1 LASGTEAVLVKI
13 GVISDTHI
21 PAAGKEPPA
30 EVVTAFGGV
39 DLILHAGHAY
49 VPSCIEWLE
58 RIAPVWSSDSW
69 LEGSG
74 ESLTRNGRIQ
84 VMELEGHTVGMAHE
98 LILRSL
104 PDDVLPGAIERSF
117 PRDES
122 LATAVE
128 QIFGKPVDIVVF
140 GYTHEAMVEVHDG
153 VLFVNPGSPS
163 LVRQQVRLGTVA
175 ILEVTPAGREA
186 RIIDLAGLAHAGA

>member
-1 LASGTEAVLVKI
+1 MKI

-21 PAAGKEPPA
+21 PAAGPEPPA
-30 EVVTAFGGV
+30 EVATAFAGV

-49 VPSCIEWLE
+49 VPACIAWLE
-58 RIAPVWSSDSW
+58 RIAPVRSSESW
-69 LEGSG
+69 LDGSG
-74 ESLTRNGRIQ
+74 ESLTRNGQLQ
-84 VMELEGHTVGMAHE
+84 VLELEGHTVGMAHE

-104 PDDVLPGAIERSF
+104 GDDVLPGTIARRF

-122 LATAVE
+122 LAAALAE
-128 QIFGKPVDIVVF
+128 IFGKPVDVVVF
-140 GYTHEAMVEVHDG
+140 GYTHEALVEVHDG

-175 ILEVTPAGREA
+175 MLELTPVDKTA
-186 RIIDLAGLAHAGA
+186 RIIDLAELARTGP

>member
-1 LASGTEAVLVKI
+1 MKI

-30 EVVTAFGGV
+30 EVVTAFAGV

-49 VPSCIEWLE
+49 VPACIEWLE
-58 RIAPVWSSDSW
+58 RIAPVRSTESW
-69 LEGSG
+69 VEGSG
-74 ESLTRNGRIQ
+74 ENLTRNGRVQ

-104 PDDVLPGAIERSF
+104 GDDVLPGAIARDF
-117 PRDES
+117 PGDES
-122 LATAVE
+122 LAAALGE
-128 QIFGKPVDIVVF
+128 IFGKPVDIVVF

-153 VLFVNPGSPS
+153 VLLVNPGSPS
-163 LVRQQVRLGTVA
+163 LVRQQVRLGTVV
-175 ILEVTPAGREA
+175 ILEVTPEGRA
-186 RIIDLAGLAHAGA
+186 AQIIDLARLADAGDRPAPV

>member
-1 LASGTEAVLVKI
+1 VKI

-30 EVVTAFGGV
+30 EVVTAFEGV

-58 RIAPVWSSDSW
+58 QIAPVRATESW
-69 LEGSG
+69 VEGSG
-74 ESLTRNGRIQ
+74 ESLTRNGQ
-84 VMELEGHTVGMAHE
+84 ALVMDLEGHTVGMAHE
-98 LILRSL
+98 LILSSL
-104 PDDVLPGAIERSF
+104 GDDVLPGAIARSF

-122 LATAVE
+122 LAAALV
-128 QIFGKPVDIVVF
+128 QIFGRPVGIVVF
-140 GYTHEAMVEVHDG
+140 GYTHEAMVEDHDG

-175 ILEVTPAGREA
+175 ILEVTPEGRTA
-186 RIIDLAGLAHAGA
+186 RIIDLAGLGHAGAGQAPA

>member
-1 LASGTEAVLVKI
+1 VKI

-30 EVVTAFGGV
+30 EVATAFAGV

-49 VPSCIEWLE
+49 VPACIEWLE
-58 RIAPVWSSDSW
+58 RIAPVRSSESW
-69 LEGSG
+69 VEGVG
-74 ESLTRNGRIQ
+74 ESLTRHGQ
-84 VMELEGHTVGMAHE
+84 LLLMELEGRTVGMAHE

-104 PDDVLPGAIERSF
+104 GDDVLPGAIARSF

-122 LATAVE
+122 VAAAVE
-128 QIFGKPVDIVVF
+128 QIFGRPVDIVVF
-140 GYTHEAMVEVHDG
+140 GYTHEAMVEEHDG
-153 VLFVNPGSPS
+153 VLLVNPGSPS

-175 ILEVTPAGREA
+175 ILEVTPQGHEA
-186 RIIDLAGLAHAGA
+186 RIIDLAGLAHAGT

>member
-1 LASGTEAVLVKI
+1 MKI

-21 PAAGKEPPA
+21 PSSGKEPPA
-30 EVVTAFGGV
+30 EVMTAFAGV

-58 RIAPVWSSDSW
+58 QIAPVESSESW
-69 LEGSG
+69 VEGSG
-74 ESLTRNGRIQ
+74 ESLTRNGRVQ
-84 VMELEGHTVGMAHE
+84 VLELEGHTIGMAHE
-98 LILRSL
+98 LILTSL
-104 PDDVLPGAIERSF
+104 GDDVLPGAIGRSF

-122 LATAVE
+122 LAATLE
-128 QIFGKPVDIVVF
+128 QIFGRPVDIVVF

-153 VLFVNPGSPS
+153 VLLVNPGSPS

-175 ILEVTPAGREA
+175 ILDLTPNGREA
-186 RIIDLAGLAHAGA
+186 RVIDLTALAHAGA